1 MRSTVCG
8 AMLLLLLTQA
18 AAAQGY
24 KAIKDWVGACD
35 NTRHCSALG
44 LAPEDAQAYALL
56 QFERGPEPGDQ
67 VQQIRLRVDRDVSP
81 DDAWVLRV
89 DDAELLQFSNEHLV
103 AADGGPGL
111 DFVLKNADE
120 LAAMMGAIRGAD
132 TLSLVNNGEVAGVIS
147 LSGASAIML
156 WIDEQQQRLGTPSA
170 LVRRGDRALDTI
182 PAAPPAPRVAVH
194 TDASELQG
202 AAVAE
207 LSAQV
212 RQTLEP
218 DSCEEQEAG
227 APLRDSAWAL
237 GDLSLVQ
244 LSCYSGAYNFGS
256 SWFLVRADGKVQAL
270 RFPVPASDG
279 KGRMETTDDLVNAGF
294 DAKSGILNSF
304 SKGRGI
310 ADCGSSG
317 RWAWDGRSFQLVHYQ
332 LMGECRGVVSDLWP
346 VLWRSAP

>member
-1 MRSTVCG
+1 MRS
-8 AMLLLLLTQA
+8 ALWIALPLLLLTQA

-24 KAIKDWVGACD
+24 RAIKDWVGACD

-44 LAPEDAQAYALL
+44 LAPEDAEAYAAL

-89 DDAELLQFSNEHLV
+89 DDAELLQFNNDHLV

-111 DFVLKNADE
+111 DFVLKSPDE
-120 LAAMMGAIRGAD
+120 LASMMGAIRSAD
-132 TLSLVNNGEVAGVIS
+132 TLTLLNEGEVAGVIS
-147 LSGASAIML
+147 LSGASAVML

-170 LVRRGDRALDTI
+170 LVRRGDRSPDTI
-182 PAAPPAPRVAVH
+182 PAAPPAPRVIAR
-194 TDASELQG
+194 TGGNELQDT
-202 AAVAE
+202 AVAE

-212 RQTLEP
+212 RHSLEP
-218 DSCEEQEAG
+218 DSCEEQEAD
-227 APLRDSAWAL
+227 APLRDSAWTL
-237 GDLSLVQ
+237 GEYSLVQ
-244 LSCYSGAYNFGS
+244 LNCYSGAYNFGS
-256 SWFLVRADGKVQAL
+256 SWFLVSADGKVQAL

-279 KGRMETTDDLVNAGF
+279 NGRMETTDDLVNAGF
-294 DAKSGILNSF
+294 DANNGILNSF

-317 RWAWDGRSFQLVHYQ
+317 RWAWDGRSFQLIHYQ